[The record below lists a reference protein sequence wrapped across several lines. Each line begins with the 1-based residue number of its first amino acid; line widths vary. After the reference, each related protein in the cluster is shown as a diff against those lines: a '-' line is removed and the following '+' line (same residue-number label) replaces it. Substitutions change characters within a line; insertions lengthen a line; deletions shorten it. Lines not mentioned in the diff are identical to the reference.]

1 MTKSKN
7 NNNSNPDN
15 HNSRN
20 KKIYFVTK
28 KINRTSRRRKIR
40 KNNKPSDINNTSSNN
55 SANIN
60 TISNNDQIFDFGI
73 FTRIS
78 RIRNINLRRT
88 CIMMVF
94 DPTWANFYSY
104 FIDFCL
110 RKQEKEIEELTKKIK
125 EDKTV
130 INNIFDLPENKKTCR
145 ICLDDF
151 KNGDKINILNCGH
164 VFHFSCLDE
173 EIKHRQNCP
182 LCKVSLISKS

>member
-40 KNNKPSDINNTSSNN
+40 KNNKPSDINNTSTNN

-88 CIMMVF
+88 CIMIVF

-110 RKQEKEIEELTKKIK
+110 RKQE
-125 EDKTV
+125 
-130 INNIFDLPENKKTCR
+130 NRF
-145 ICLDDF
+145 
-151 KNGDKINILNCGH
+151 
-164 VFHFSCLDE
+164 FHT
-173 EIKHRQNCP
+173 
-182 LCKVSLISKS
+182 